1 MFLGFAVGGPVL
13 LLLLGS
19 FFGLFSFF
27 LSSNSFLN
35 CLIVL
40 ENMNVLLLLVCLM
53 LGVSMF
59 RSYFVALLVMFTI
72 EVVLSLV
79 VLTRVWGFG
88 SLIGLGCW

>member
-1 MFLGFAVGGPVL
+1 MLLGFSFGGPDFL
-13 LLLLGS
+13 LILGLVFS
-19 FFGLFSFF
+19 VFGFF

-40 ENMNVLLLLVCLM
+40 ENMNVLLLVVSLL
-53 LGVSMF
+53 LGVTMF
-59 RSYFVALLVMFTI
+59 RSFFISLLVMFTI

-79 VLTRVWGFG
+79 ILTRVWGFG